1 MKNII
6 IGVIYRPP
14 SEYTLEFLEKLNK
27 LLSGVTKGN
36 KYCYITGDFNLD
48 LLKHESHSIT
58 AQFLE
63 ALFSYGFLP
72 MITKPTRI
80 TAHSATLIDNIFT
93 NNTTVSSKNGSVIV
107 SDISDHLPIFSI
119 VTAGRSPRVKNK
131 NYITVR
137 DMSEKRTEEFKT
149 KLENTDWEFDKESGD
164 PNASYDVFIEK
175 FTGLFDSCFPFK
187 IVRGKALNSFK
198 KPWLTKALLK
208 SINKKNKLYKQYL
221 RNRRS
226 DAQFLKYKKY
236 KNKLTYLLR
245 IAKKRYYETQIDKN
259 KDNIKLTWKI
269 LNGLINR
276 SKKKSLSYPQ
286 PHDNGQ
292 DITNP
297 EEIANKFC
305 QYFTSIGPNLASKI
319 PPASKSFREFINRVP
334 SKPLPNFAP
343 VTPKELYE
351 IVKNFK
357 DGKAPGVDDIAI
369 SIVKKTVDVISDPLV
384 SIINSS
390 LSSGV
395 FPDKLKISK
404 IIPIHK
410 SDDASLVQNYRPIS
424 ILPALSKIFE
434 RAVYNRIV
442 FQFLTDN
449 NILFHHQFGFRPGHS
464 TSHALI
470 NLVNKIATAVDSN
483 KYLARVF
490 LDLSKAFDTLDH
502 DILLTKLEAYGI
514 TDTALK
520 WITDYFRHRKQFVHI
535 NESKTLP
542 GILISY
548 YLLMIPV
555 HSLSIMTH
563 KLSLISLTT
572 SFKMCQHG

>member
-1 MKNII
+1 MK
-6 IGVIYRPP
+6 R
-14 SEYTLEFLEKLNK
+14 E
-27 LLSGVTKGN
+27 
-36 KYCYITGDFNLD
+36 
-48 LLKHESHSIT
+48 
-58 AQFLE
+58 Q
-63 ALFSYGFLP
+63 
-72 MITKPTRI
+72 
-80 TAHSATLIDNIFT
+80 
-93 NNTTVSSKNGSVIV
+93 
-107 SDISDHLPIFSI
+107 
-119 VTAGRSPRVKNK
+119 
-131 NYITVR
+131 
-137 DMSEKRTEEFKT
+137 EFKT

-259 KDNIKLTWKI
+259 KDNIKLTWKPK
-269 LNGLINR
+269 R
-276 SKKKSLSYPQ
+276 SHQSYPKL
-286 PHDNGQ
+286 HDNGQ

-297 EEIANKFC
+297 EEIANKFYE
-305 QYFTSIGPNLASKI
+305 YFTSIGPNLASKI

-343 VTPKELYE
+343 VTSKELYE

-357 DGKAPGVDDIAI
+357 DGKAPGVDDIPI
-369 SIVKKTVDVISDPLV
+369 SIIKKTVDVISDPLV

-434 RAVYNRIV
+434 RAVYNRI

-449 NILFHHQFGFRPGHS
+449 
-464 TSHALI
+464 
-470 NLVNKIATAVDSN
+470 
-483 KYLARVF
+483 
-490 LDLSKAFDTLDH
+490 
-502 DILLTKLEAYGI
+502 
-514 TDTALK
+514 
-520 WITDYFRHRKQFVHI
+520 
-535 NESKTLP
+535 
-542 GILISY
+542 
-548 YLLMIPV
+548 
-555 HSLSIMTH
+555 
-563 KLSLISLTT
+563 
-572 SFKMCQHG
+572 

>member
-1 MKNII
+1 MNCNLCKKSVRTFLCDYCTAQFPFHSLDNDLFQIALYEFKYGTISYNLDQLESLFFNPILYHNTSLSDHMADLDRDTNNQNFIGNSTYETVDNVNEQISAELDSFSIFHLNARSLVKNHKNLSHLLANIHNKFSVLAITETWIKENDANELNFDGYNFINNPRTSKAGGGVALYVDQRFTYKILTEFNVSDVNVLESLFVEITIPRMKNII

-14 SEYTLEFLEKLNK
+14 SEYTLEFLEKLNE
-27 LLSGVTKGN
+27 LVSGITKGN

-63 ALFSYGFLP
+63 ALFSYGCLP

-93 NNTTVSSKNGSVIV
+93 NNTKVSSKNGLIV

-119 VTAGRSPRVKNK
+119 VTAGRSSGLKNK
-131 NYITVR
+131 NYMTVR

-245 IAKKRYYETQIDKN
+245 IAKKRYYEAQIDKN

-269 LNGLINR
+269 LNSLINR
-276 SKKKSLSYPQ
+276 TEKKSLSYPQ
-286 PHDNGQ
+286 LHDNGQ

-305 QYFTSIGPNLASKI
+305 QYFTSIDPNLASKI

-334 SKPLPNFAP
+334 SNRC
-343 VTPKELYE
+343 
-351 IVKNFK
+351 
-357 DGKAPGVDDIAI
+357 
-369 SIVKKTVDVISDPLV
+369 
-384 SIINSS
+384 
-390 LSSGV
+390 
-395 FPDKLKISK
+395 
-404 IIPIHK
+404 
-410 SDDASLVQNYRPIS
+410 Q
-424 ILPALSKIFE
+424 ILPL
-434 RAVYNRIV
+434 
-442 FQFLTDN
+442 
-449 NILFHHQFGFRPGHS
+449 
-464 TSHALI
+464 
-470 NLVNKIATAVDSN
+470 
-483 KYLARVF
+483 
-490 LDLSKAFDTLDH
+490 
-502 DILLTKLEAYGI
+502 
-514 TDTALK
+514 
-520 WITDYFRHRKQFVHI
+520 
-535 NESKTLP
+535 
-542 GILISY
+542 
-548 YLLMIPV
+548 
-555 HSLSIMTH
+555 
-563 KLSLISLTT
+563 
-572 SFKMCQHG
+572 

>member
-1 MKNII
+1 
-6 IGVIYRPP
+6 
-14 SEYTLEFLEKLNK
+14 
-27 LLSGVTKGN
+27 
-36 KYCYITGDFNLD
+36 
-48 LLKHESHSIT
+48 
-58 AQFLE
+58 
-63 ALFSYGFLP
+63 
-72 MITKPTRI
+72 
-80 TAHSATLIDNIFT
+80 
-93 NNTTVSSKNGSVIV
+93 
-107 SDISDHLPIFSI
+107 
-119 VTAGRSPRVKNK
+119 
-131 NYITVR
+131 
-137 DMSEKRTEEFKT
+137 MSEKRTEEFKT
-149 KLENTDWEFDKESGD
+149 KLENTNWEFDNESSD
-164 PNASYDVFIEK
+164 PNASYDVFIEE
-175 FTGLFDSCFPFK
+175 FTSLFDSCFPFK

-269 LNGLINR
+269 LNSLINR
-276 SKKKSLSYPQ
+276 TKKKSLSYPQ
-286 PHDNGQ
+286 LHDNGQ

-319 PPASKSFREFINRVP
+319 PPASKSFREFINRVA

-357 DGKAPGVDDIAI
+357 DGKASGVDDIPI
-369 SIVKKTVDVISDPLV
+369 SIIKKTVDVISDPLV

-390 LSSGV
+390 LSSDV

-434 RAVYNRIV
+434 RAVYNCI

-483 KYLARVF
+483 KYLAGVF

-520 WITDYFRHRKQFVHI
+520 WITDYFRNRKQFVQI
-535 NESKTLP
+535 NESK
-542 GILISY
+542 SN
-548 YLLMIPV
+548 V
-555 HSLSIMTH
+555 
-563 KLSLISLTT
+563 
-572 SFKMCQHG
+572 CN

>member
-1 MKNII
+1 MAATRSKTSDAKRGNLEEDETLIPLKLVKELLNQQQSTMKSFLGAYMDSINSRIDNIIKDVQSVKYSLEFTQAQVDELLQTEPEAEELKSEIKELEDKVDNLENRSSRNNLCFEGIAESVGENWQQTENKVKELISTYMPFSVLAITETWIKENDANELNFDGYNFINNPRTSKAGGGVALYVDQRFTYKILTEFNVSDVNVLESLFVEITIPRMKNII

-14 SEYTLEFLEKLNK
+14 SEYTLEFLEKLNE

-48 LLKHESHSIT
+48 LLKHESHPIT

-72 MITKPTRI
+72 MTTKPTRI

-93 NNTTVSSKNGSVIV
+93 NNATVSSKNGLTV

-119 VTAGRSPRVKNK
+119 VTAGRSSRLKSK

-175 FTGLFDSCFPFK
+175 FTGLLDSCFPFK

-198 KPWLTKALLK
+198 KPWLTKDLLK

-245 IAKKRYYETQIDKN
+245 IAKKRYHETQIDKN

-269 LNGLINR
+269 LNSLINR
-276 SKKKSLSYPQ
+276 TKKKSLSYPQ
-286 PHDNGQ
+286 LHNNGQ

-319 PPASKSFREFINRVP
+319 PPASKTQ
-334 SKPLPNFAP
+334 NF
-343 VTPKELYE
+343 
-351 IVKNFK
+351 
-357 DGKAPGVDDIAI
+357 
-369 SIVKKTVDVISDPLV
+369 
-384 SIINSS
+384 
-390 LSSGV
+390 
-395 FPDKLKISK
+395 
-404 IIPIHK
+404 
-410 SDDASLVQNYRPIS
+410 
-424 ILPALSKIFE
+424 
-434 RAVYNRIV
+434 
-442 FQFLTDN
+442 
-449 NILFHHQFGFRPGHS
+449 
-464 TSHALI
+464 
-470 NLVNKIATAVDSN
+470 
-483 KYLARVF
+483 
-490 LDLSKAFDTLDH
+490 
-502 DILLTKLEAYGI
+502 
-514 TDTALK
+514 
-520 WITDYFRHRKQFVHI
+520 
-535 NESKTLP
+535 
-542 GILISY
+542 
-548 YLLMIPV
+548 
-555 HSLSIMTH
+555 
-563 KLSLISLTT
+563 
-572 SFKMCQHG
+572 

>member
-1 MKNII
+1 M
-6 IGVIYRPP
+6 
-14 SEYTLEFLEKLNK
+14 
-27 LLSGVTKGN
+27 LSGVTKGN

-63 ALFSYGFLP
+63 ALFLYGFLP

-93 NNTTVSSKNGSVIV
+93 NNTTFSSKNGLIV
-107 SDISDHLPIFSI
+107 SDISDHLPVFSI
-119 VTAGRSPRVKNK
+119 VTAGRSSRLKNK
-131 NYITVR
+131 NYITVG

-164 PNASYDVFIEK
+164 PSASYDVFIEK

-259 KDNIKLTWKI
+259 KDNIKFTWKI
-269 LNGLINR
+269 LNSLINR
-276 SKKKSLSYPQ
+276 TKKKTLSYPQ
-286 PHDNGQ
+286 LHDNGQ

-319 PPASKSFREFINRVP
+319 PPASKSFKEFINRVP

-357 DGKAPGVDDIAI
+357 DGKAPGVDDIPI
-369 SIVKKTVDVISDPLV
+369 SIIKKTVDVISDPLV
-384 SIINSS
+384 S
-390 LSSGV
+390 
-395 FPDKLKISK
+395 
-404 IIPIHK
+404 
-410 SDDASLVQNYRPIS
+410 A
-424 ILPALSKIFE
+424 
-434 RAVYNRIV
+434 
-442 FQFLTDN
+442 
-449 NILFHHQFGFRPGHS
+449 
-464 TSHALI
+464 
-470 NLVNKIATAVDSN
+470 
-483 KYLARVF
+483 
-490 LDLSKAFDTLDH
+490 
-502 DILLTKLEAYGI
+502 
-514 TDTALK
+514 
-520 WITDYFRHRKQFVHI
+520 
-535 NESKTLP
+535 
-542 GILISY
+542 
-548 YLLMIPV
+548 
-555 HSLSIMTH
+555 
-563 KLSLISLTT
+563 
-572 SFKMCQHG
+572 